1 MIATLPFDVT
11 DPITTL
17 ALDLSW
23 LSGIDASLFIHSF
36 IHSITKAGMWHDYSC
51 STLVTA

>member
-23 LSGIDASLFIHSF
+23 LSGIDASLHSF
-36 IHSITKAGMWHDYSC
+36 IRSFILSRRRVCGM
-51 STLVTA
+51 TTRVRR